1 MRHIHRKNIFIREV
15 KIKSVFTHNI
25 YIYIFDY
32 FIYIY
37 FPLVLVP
44 RSPSLEIS
52 IADNYGAGL
61 DGWWVEVGALRLCLQ
76 EEIGS

>member
-1 MRHIHRKNIFIREV
+1 MSVRHIHRTILFIREV
-15 KIKSVFTHNI
+15 KRKSGFTHN
-25 YIYIFDY
+25 IYIFDY

-44 RSPSLEIS
+44 CSPSIEKS

-61 DGWWVEVGALRLCLQ
+61 DGWRVEVGTLRLCLQ